1 MYCTCSNSL
10 NPTSSLRN
18 SLNYVWVH
26 VLSVLDSEDPI
37 SDRTVLLL
45 CHLFRR
51 QTATKRECTLTA
63 WPKLP
68 SVLYLRFTTSY
79 LFVAVCLL
87 TTVSVH
93 LQRGCL
99 RSCTSGLPHPCISHP
114 HFECWALLFYSFFT
128 FCMFHSFQPSRQQWK
143 KGMDPPP
150 WDTCQATVLDDP
162 LFSLDDCL
170 FRWFPF
176 FEIWMGELNY
186 KHWRQSARRSICWNK
201 PISKLNQSTKPICQ
215 AQYLSVKRRLR
226 VILLLRLQKA
236 LSEAIQIG
244 WGRVKIAKNNTIE
257 MRWVPTAKHSTLL
270 NTMGLTS
277 KTDKMCMPMLFCK
290 TKRDALLLFFAK
302 RSISTLPNEQF

>member
-10 NPTSSLRN
+10 NPTFSLRN

-68 SVLYLRFTTSY
+68 SVLYLTFTTSY

-87 TTVSVH
+87 TIVSVH

-114 HFECWALLFYSFFT
+114 HFVRMLSTSILFFFYIL
-128 FCMFHSFQPSRQQWK
+128 H
-143 KGMDPPP
+143 
-150 WDTCQATVLDDP
+150 VP
-162 LFSLDDCL
+162 LFPALSTTMKIRYGPSPFGYMPGYCSWWSP
-170 FRWFPF
+170 FFAWWFPF
-176 FEIWMGELNY
+176 SREIWMGELNY
-186 KHWRQSARRSICWNK
+186 KHWRQSARRSICENK

-215 AQYLSVKRRLR
+215 AQYLSVKRTVR

-270 NTMGLTS
+270 NTMGITS